1 MARRYFSQPMDNGAT
16 RPEGPCQLPDG
27 AFAHLDSRG
36 RRRLPINDEAHVRNA
51 LARFNQVV
59 FDDEVA
65 RSRALARLLK
75 AAKRYSIVPVGFITG
90 QLRDRATAGKLPA
103 GPVTFLFTDI
113 EDSTGLLRQLGDR
126 YAGLL
131 ADVRRL
137 LRAAVRSSGGR
148 EVDSR
153 ADELFAVFEHA
164 PAALAAALAIQRQAA
179 AEAWPEERRVRLRVG
194 LHTGEPTLA
203 EGGYIGLAVHIA
215 ARVCSAAHG
224 GQILLSFNSREA
236 MDAGDLLAAGI
247 GLRELGRYELQG
259 LPAAE
264 TLFQVEVA
272 DLLAEFPPLRAVEVR
287 PGQ

>member
-1 MARRYFSQPMDNGAT
+1 MDNGAT

-59 FDDEVA
+59 FDDEMA
-65 RSRALARLLK
+65 RSRALARLLT
-75 AAKRYSIVPVGFITG
+75 AAKRYGIVPVGFITG
-90 QLRDRATAGKLPA
+90 QLRDRATARKLPA
-103 GPVTFLFTDI
+103 GLVTFLFTDI
-113 EDSTGLLRQLGDR
+113 EDSTGHLRQLGDR

-137 LRAAVRSSGGR
+137 LRAVVRSSGGR
-148 EVDSR
+148 EVDWR

-179 AEAWPEERRVRLRVG
+179 AEAWPEERPVRLRVG

-203 EGGYIGLAVHIA
+203 EGGYVGLAVHIA

-224 GQILLSFNSREA
+224 GQILLSSNSRDA
-236 MDAGDLLAAGI
+236 MDAGDRLAAGI
-247 GLRELGRYELQG
+247 GLRELGRYQLQG

-264 TLFQVEVA
+264 ALFQVEVA
-272 DLLAEFPPLRAVEVR
+272 DLLPEFPPLRAVEVR
-287 PGQ
+287 LGQ